1 MPRNAENDVQGGIKM
16 RRTRTA
22 LLLSLATFTALALGC
37 ATKPNDAQLAT
48 TIKAQMFSDPQTE
61 DSGLQVAVKDGVVT
75 LSGTVPSDAAR
86 YEAYKLATTT
96 PGVTKVNDQTVVQA
110 PAPPTQTAEATP
122 PAAAPEETPAPA
134 AVATPAHRS
143 SSNTRRDR
151 AERAREANA
160 RWHRDAEARNA
171 DSRSADARD
180 ADRRD
185 QDQNQAQSS
194 ADPQRDSQQA
204 AQPPV
209 QAAPP
214 VAAPVPAPPPPPQ
227 PLTATFPPGTTVEVQ
242 TVDPVDTT
250 TNHVGDEFQ
259 ATLAQPLTSAGIVV
273 VPAGTNIYMR
283 LTEAQTSGQYK
294 GRNELQLH
302 LVRLEFD
309 GRQYTVDSDPYTE
322 AGKSR
327 GKNTAEK
334 VGGGAVLGAIIGA
347 VAGGGKGAAIGAGV
361 GGAGGGVYQGVSKV
375 KPLRIAPE
383 TKLDFRL
390 AQPLSVTYMPRHH
403 RDAQ

>member
-1 MPRNAENDVQGGIKM
+1 M
-16 RRTRTA
+16 RTA

-48 TIKAQMFSDPQTE
+48 TIKAQMFSDPQTK
-61 DSGLQVAVKDGVVT
+61 DSALQVAVKDGVVT
-75 LSGTVPSDAAR
+75 LSGTVPNDAAR

-110 PAPPTQTAEATP
+110 PTQTAEAAP
-122 PAAAPEETPAPA
+122 PSAAPEEAPAPA
-134 AVATPAHRS
+134 PVAAPARRS
-143 SSNTRRDR
+143 SHNSRRDR

-160 RWHRDAEARNA
+160 RRHRDAEARNA

-180 ADRRD
+180 ADHRD
-185 QDQNQAQSS
+185 QNQNQAQSS

-214 VAAPVPAPPPPPQ
+214 VAAPAPPPPPQ

-242 TVDPVDTT
+242 TVDPVDTS

-259 ATLAQPLTSAGIVV
+259 ATLAQPLTSAGVVV

-294 GRNELQLH
+294 GRNELQLQ

-327 GKNTAEK
+327 GTNTAEK
-334 VGGGAVLGAIIGA
+334 VGGGAALGAIIGA
-347 VAGGGKGAAIGAGV
+347 IAGGGKGAAIGAGV

>member
-1 MPRNAENDVQGGIKM
+1 MMKGGMKM

-22 LLLSLATFTALALGC
+22 FLISLGTVAVFAMGC
-37 ATKPNDAQLAT
+37 AQKSNDAQLAT
-48 TIKAQMFSDPQTE
+48 TIKAEMFSDPQTK

-75 LSGTVPSDAAR
+75 LSGTVSSDAAR

-96 PGVTKVNDQTVVQA
+96 PGVTKVDDQTIVQA

-122 PAAAPEETPAPA
+122 PVAAPE
-134 AVATPAHRS
+134 HRS
-143 SSNTRRDR
+143 SRDTRRER

-160 RWHRDAEARNA
+160 RRHREAETRQSAA
-171 DSRSADARD
+171 RSADARD
-180 ADRRD
+180 AERRN
-185 QDQNQAQSS
+185 QSQHQAQSS
-194 ADPQRDSQQA
+194 ADAQRDTQQS

-209 QAAPP
+209 QAAP
-214 VAAPVPAPPPPPQ
+214 VAAPAPPPSPQ

-242 TVDPVDTT
+242 TVDPVDTA

-259 ATLAQPLTSAGIVV
+259 ATLAQPLTSAGVVV
-273 VPAGTNIYMR
+273 VPAGTNVYMR
-283 LTEAQTSGQYK
+283 LTEAQSSGQYK
-294 GRNELQLH
+294 GRNELQLQ
-302 LVRLEFD
+302 LVRLEFR
-309 GRQYTVDSDPYTE
+309 GRQYAVASDPYIE

-334 VGGGAVLGAIIGA
+334 VGGGAAIGAIIGA
-347 VAGGGKGAAIGAGV
+347 IAGGGKGAAIGAGV

-375 KPLRIAPE
+375 KPLRIPSE
-383 TKLDFRL
+383 TRLDFRL
-390 AQPLSVTYMPRHH
+390 NQPLNVTYMPHH

>member
-1 MPRNAENDVQGGIKM
+1 M
-16 RRTRTA
+16 RRTRNA
-22 LLLSLATFTALALGC
+22 LLLSLATLAALALGC
-37 ATKPNDAQLAT
+37 ATKPNDAQLT
-48 TIKAQMFSDPQTE
+48 TSIKAQMFSDPQTK

-110 PAPPTQTAEATP
+110 PAPAMQTAEATP
-122 PAAAPEETPAPA
+122 PVAAPEESPAPAPAAAPE
-134 AVATPAHRS
+134 HRS
-143 SSNTRRDR
+143 SRNSARDR
-151 AERAREANA
+151 AKRAREASA
-160 RWHRDAEARNA
+160 RRRRDAEARNA
-171 DSRSADARD
+171 DTRSADARD
-180 ADRRD
+180 AARSD
-185 QDQNQAQSS
+185 QAQSS
-194 ADPQRDSQQA
+194 ADPQNAQNATQQS

-209 QAAPP
+209 VTPPP

-259 ATLAQPLTSAGIVV
+259 ATLAQPLTSAGVVV

-294 GRNELQLH
+294 GRNELQLQ

-309 GRQYTVDSDPYTE
+309 GRQYTVVSDPYTE

-390 AQPLSVTYMPRHH
+390 DQPLNITYTPRHH

>member
-1 MPRNAENDVQGGIKM
+1 M

-22 LLLSLATFTALALGC
+22 LLFSLATLAALALGC
-37 ATKPNDAQLAT
+37 ANKTNDAQLAT
-48 TIKAQMFSDPQTE
+48 NIKAQMFSDPQTK
-61 DSGLQVAVKDGVVT
+61 DSALQVAVKDGVVT

-110 PAPPTQTAEATP
+110 PAQTAEATP
-122 PAAAPEETPAPA
+122 PVAAPAPTETPAPMPVA
-134 AVATPAHRS
+134 APHRS
-143 SSNTRRDR
+143 SRNTRRDR
-151 AERAREANA
+151 AERTREANA
-160 RWHRDAEARNA
+160 PRHSSATA
-171 DSRSADARD
+171 RSADA
-180 ADRRD
+180 
-185 QDQNQAQSS
+185 QQS
-194 ADPQRDSQQA
+194 

-209 QAAPP
+209 QSAPP

-242 TVDPVDTT
+242 TVDPVDTS

-259 ATLAQPLTSAGIVV
+259 ATLAQPLTSAGVVV

-283 LTEAQTSGQYK
+283 LTQASASGQYK
-294 GRNELQLH
+294 GRNELQLQ
-302 LVRLEFD
+302 LVRLEFN
-309 GRQYTVDSDPYTE
+309 GQQYTVASDPYTE

-327 GKNTAEK
+327 GKRTAET
-334 VGGGAVLGAIIGA
+334 VGGGAALGAIIGA
-347 VAGGGKGAAIGAGV
+347 IAGGGKGAAIGAGV

-375 KPLRIAPE
+375 KPLRIPSE

-390 AQPLSVTYMPRHH
+390 NQPLNITYTPRHH

>member
-1 MPRNAENDVQGGIKM
+1 MPRNAENDAGRIKM

-22 LLLSLATFTALALGC
+22 LLLSLATLAALALGC
-37 ATKPNDAQLAT
+37 AKKPDDAQLAT
-48 TIKAQMFSDPQTE
+48 TIKAQMFSDPQTK

-96 PGVTKVNDQTVVQA
+96 PGVTKVNDQTVVPA

-122 PAAAPEETPAPA
+122 PVAAPEESPAPA
-134 AVATPAHRS
+134 PVAAPARRNS
-143 SSNTRRDR
+143 RNDRRDR
-151 AERAREANA
+151 AERNREANA
-160 RWHRDAEARNA
+160 RRHRDAEARNA
-171 DSRSADARD
+171 DTRSD
-180 ADRRD
+180 
-185 QDQNQAQSS
+185 QAQSA
-194 ADPQRDSQQA
+194 ADPQRDAQQS

-209 QAAPP
+209 EAAPP
-214 VAAPVPAPPPPPQ
+214 VAAPAPPPPPQ
-227 PLTATFPPGTTVEVQ
+227 PLTASFPPGTTVEVQ

-250 TNHVGDEFQ
+250 VNHVGDEFQ
-259 ATLAQPLTSAGIVV
+259 ATLAQPLTSAGVVV

-283 LTEAQTSGQYK
+283 LTQAQTSGQYK
-294 GRNELQLH
+294 GRNELQLQ
-302 LVRLEFD
+302 LVRLEFN
-309 GRQYTVDSDPYTE
+309 GQEYSVTSDPYTE

-375 KPLRIAPE
+375 KPLRIPPE

-390 AQPLSVTYMPRHH
+390 GQPLNIAYMPRHH

>member
-1 MPRNAENDVQGGIKM
+1 M
-16 RRTRTA
+16 RRTRIA
-22 LLLSLATFTALALGC
+22 LLLSLAALATLALGC
-37 ATKPNDAQLAT
+37 TKKSDDAQLAT
-48 TIKAQMFSDPQTE
+48 NIKAQMFSDPQTK

-110 PAPPTQTAEATP
+110 PAPTQTAEATP
-122 PAAAPEETPAPA
+122 PVAAPVETPAPA
-134 AVATPAHRS
+134 PAPVVTPARRS
-143 SSNTRRDR
+143 LRNSRRDR
-151 AERAREANA
+151 AERTREANA
-160 RWHRDAEARNA
+160 RRHRDAEARNPGT
-171 DSRSADARD
+171 RSADARD

-185 QDQNQAQSS
+185 QNQAQS
-194 ADPQRDSQQA
+194 ADAQRNAQQST
-204 AQPPV
+204 PPPAE
-209 QAAPP
+209 AAPP
-214 VAAPVPAPPPPPQ
+214 VAAPAPPPPPQ

-242 TVDPVDTT
+242 TVDPVDTA

-259 ATLAQPLTSAGIVV
+259 ATLAQPLTSAGVVV

-283 LTEAQTSGQYK
+283 LTQASTSGQYK
-294 GRNELQLH
+294 GRNELQLE
-302 LVRLEFD
+302 LVRLEFN
-309 GRQYTVDSDPYTE
+309 GREYSVTSDPYTE

-327 GKNTAEK
+327 GKNTAAK
-334 VGGGAVLGAIIGA
+334 VGGGAALGAIIGA
-347 VAGGGKGAAIGAGV
+347 IAGGGKGAAIGAGV

-375 KPLRIAPE
+375 KPLRIPSE

-390 AQPLSVTYMPRHH
+390 SQPLNITYMPRRH

>member
-1 MPRNAENDVQGGIKM
+1 M

-22 LLLSLATFTALALGC
+22 LLLSLATLAALALGC
-37 ATKPNDAQLAT
+37 ANRANDTQLAT
-48 TIKAQMFSDPQTE
+48 AIKAEMFSDPQTK
-61 DSGLQVAVKDGVVT
+61 DSSLQVDVKNGVVT

-122 PAAAPEETPAPA
+122 PVTAPAESPAPA
-134 AVATPAHRS
+134 AVAAPEHRS
-143 SSNTRRDR
+143 SRNDRRDR
-151 AERAREANA
+151 AERTREANA
-160 RWHRDAEARNA
+160 RRHRDAEARNA
-171 DSRSADARD
+171 DTRSADARD
-180 ADRRD
+180 ADHRD
-185 QDQNQAQSS
+185 QPQSS
-194 ADPQRDSQQA
+194 ADPQRDAQQA

-214 VAAPVPAPPPPPQ
+214 VAAPAPPPPPQ

-242 TVDPVDTT
+242 TIDPVDTAV
-250 TNHVGDEFQ
+250 NHVGDEFQ
-259 ATLAQPLTSAGIVV
+259 ATLAQPLTSAGVV
-273 VPAGTNIYMR
+273 IVPAGTNIYMR
-283 LTEAQTSGQYK
+283 LTQAQTSGQYK
-294 GRNELQLH
+294 GRSELQLQ
-302 LVRLEFD
+302 LVRLEFN
-309 GRQYTVDSDPYTE
+309 GQEYSVTSDPYTE

-327 GKNTAEK
+327 GKRTAET

-375 KPLRIAPE
+375 KPLRIPSE

-390 AQPLSVTYMPRHH
+390 DQPLNITYMPHHH

>member
-1 MPRNAENDVQGGIKM
+1 MMQGGMKM

-22 LLLSLATFTALALGC
+22 FLISLGTVAVFAMGC
-37 ATKPNDAQLAT
+37 AQKSNDAQLAT
-48 TIKAQMFSDPQTE
+48 TIKAEMFSDPQTK

-75 LSGTVPSDAAR
+75 LSGTVSSDAAR

-96 PGVTKVNDQTVVQA
+96 PGVTKVDDQTIVQA

-122 PAAAPEETPAPA
+122 PVAAPE
-134 AVATPAHRS
+134 HRS
-143 SSNTRRDR
+143 SRDTRRER

-160 RWHRDAEARNA
+160 RRHREAETRQSAA
-171 DSRSADARD
+171 RSADARD
-180 ADRRD
+180 AERRN
-185 QDQNQAQSS
+185 QSQHQAQSS
-194 ADPQRDSQQA
+194 ADAQRDTQQS

-209 QAAPP
+209 QAAP
-214 VAAPVPAPPPPPQ
+214 VAAPAPPPSPQ

-242 TVDPVDTT
+242 TVDPVDTA

-259 ATLAQPLTSAGIVV
+259 ATLAQPLTSAGVVV
-273 VPAGTNIYMR
+273 VPAGTNVYMR
-283 LTEAQTSGQYK
+283 LTEAQSSGQYK
-294 GRNELQLH
+294 GRNELQLQ
-302 LVRLEFD
+302 LVRLEFR
-309 GRQYTVDSDPYTE
+309 GRQYAVASDPYIE

-334 VGGGAVLGAIIGA
+334 VGGGAAIGAIIGA
-347 VAGGGKGAAIGAGV
+347 IAGGGKGAAIGAGV

-375 KPLRIAPE
+375 KPLRIPSE
-383 TKLDFRL
+383 TRLDFRL
-390 AQPLSVTYMPRHH
+390 NQPLNVTYMPHH